1 MTTEIKLGRQSRDL
15 TASIEIRAAA
25 DDQPTVLSFPLSSE
39 TPVERWYGTEI
50 LSHDPKAVR
59 LERIKGGAAPLLFN
73 HNWDDPI
80 GMITGGRVQEGRLYV
95 DATLFDTD
103 RAREVAKMIEGGLRN
118 VSIGY
123 EVNVFEEDT
132 KKSRYTAVD
141 WMPLEGSIVTVPA
154 DISVGLGRA
163 AEEGARPVTVRAAAA
178 QEPQPAQATPPQ
190 GVIMSLENNAAPGVN
205 GEPTGGEA
213 GERLRIKALQNL
225 ARQHKV
231 DEKTVDGWVD
241 GGISVDDACR
251 QVLDIIAE
259 RGKTNPQSPAHL
271 GLTKKEVGEYSI
283 FRALNAVREKN
294 WSKAGF
300 ELEAHRAISGKLG
313 RTVADTNFFI
323 PLDVQMRAFDAREV
337 AEIQR
342 RDLTVATASA
352 GGYLVATENMS
363 FIELLRNRSVCM
375 SMGARRLTGLQG
387 NITIP
392 KQTGAATAVWL
403 ANEASTATE
412 SGLTF
417 GQLAFTPKTVSGYV
431 EVSRLLSI
439 QSSPAAEALVMD
451 DLAKVVGL
459 AGDSAGLA
467 GTGASG
473 QPTGVTNTAGI
484 GAVAGASLAY
494 AGIIEFQTDV
504 ASSNVMPSRGGF
516 VTTPIVAGLLMARQR
531 FASTDTPL
539 WDGNVWNGTVS
550 GFPGMSSNQMAAGT
564 MLFGDWSELVFAEW
578 GVLEIEVNPYANFQA
593 GISGVRAMYTMDV
606 GVRYPGAFSLASSI
620 T

>member
-103 RAREVAKMIEGGLRN
+103 RAKEVAKMIEGGLRN

-141 WMPLEGSIVTVPA
+141 WSPLEGSIVTVPA

-178 QEPQPAQATPPQ
+178 QEPQPAQATPPHQ

-259 RGKTNPQSPAHL
+259 RGATKPQSPAAL
-271 GLTKKEVGEYSI
+271 GLSAKEARNFSLI
-283 FRALNAVREKN
+283 RAVNAVVDKN
-294 WSKAGF
+294 WTKAGF
-300 ELEAHRAISGKLG
+300 EAECSREIMQRMGKQP
-313 RTVADTNFFI
+313 TDNSFFI
-323 PLDVQMRAFDAREV
+323 PLEVQK
-337 AEIQR
+337 
-342 RDLTVATASA
+342 RDLTVATANA
-352 GGYLVATENMS
+352 GGYLVETANQG
-363 FIELLRNRSVCM
+363 FIDLLRNRSVLFA
-375 SMGARRLTGLQG
+375 MGARRLSGLQG
-387 NITIP
+387 NISVP
-392 KQTGAATAVWL
+392 KQTAAATAYWL
-403 ANEASTATE
+403 ANEATAITE
-412 SGLTF
+412 SQQTL
-417 GQLAFTPKTVSGYV
+417 GQLVLSPKNVGAYT
-431 EVSRLLSI
+431 EISRQLTL
-439 QSSPAAEALVMD
+439 QSSPEAEGMVMD
-451 DLAKVVGL
+451 DLAKVVAL
-459 AGDSAGLA
+459 AVDSAGIN
-467 GTGASG
+467 GSGASG
-473 QPTGVTNTAGI
+473 QPTGVISTAGI
-484 GAVAGASLAY
+484 GSVTGTSIAY
-494 AGIIEFQTDV
+494 AGIVEFQTDV
-504 ASSNVMPSRGGF
+504 AASNALAPSCGY
-516 VTTPIVAGLLMARQR
+516 VTTPAVAGLLKQR
-531 FASTDTPL
+531 VKFTSTASPMWEGTL
-539 WDGNVWNGTVS
+539 LDGNVDGYRA
-550 GFPGMSSNQMAAGT
+550 MASNQMPSANL
-564 MLFGDWSELVFAEW
+564 LFGDFQQIIVAEW
-578 GVLEIEVNPYANFQA
+578 GVLEVAVNPYAAFA
-593 GISGVRAMYTMDV
+593 TGIIGIRAFYTCDI
-606 GVRYPGAFSLASSI
+606 GVRYASAFSLATSV